1 MNNAAFPATSDHH
14 PLQRSRQC
22 LIVTTDSWNA
32 TRGKMA
38 IFERDGPA
46 KWKSRGPVMP
56 VVLGKSGLAW
66 GRGLLNPSLPGPVKV
81 ERDNKAPAGVFRL
94 NGVFGYSPRSP
105 GTKMS
110 YLALSKNIVAVDD
123 PKSRSYNRLIDRTKI
138 KMPDWQSAE
147 NMILADDRYKWGV
160 IVAHNVPPK
169 PGAGSCIFLHVWKS
183 PTTTT
188 TGCTAMAERDLIAI
202 IRWLDPAKHPLL
214 IQMPAHIYSEVR
226 AKWRLPAL

>member
-1 MNNAAFPATSDHH
+1 M
-14 PLQRSRQC
+14 
-22 LIVTTDSWNA
+22 
-32 TRGKMA
+32 
-38 IFERDGPA
+38 
-46 KWKSRGPVMP
+46 MP

-66 GRGLLNPSLPGPVKV
+66 GRGLLDSKPLPGPGKV
-81 ERDNKAPAGVFRL
+81 EGDNRVPAGIFGLR
-94 NGVFGYSPRSP
+94 GVFGYSPQNP

-110 YLALSKNIVAVDD
+110 YLALSKNILAVDD
-123 PKSRSYNRLIDRTKI
+123 PKSRYYNRLIDRTKI
-138 KMPDWQSAE
+138 KTPDWQSAE
-147 NMILADDRYKWGV
+147 NMVLADDRYKWGV

-188 TGCTAMAERDLIAI
+188 TGCTAMAESDLLAI